1 MRIKIQNS
9 NVKPPNNSLKDF
21 LCAKGFK
28 GTKGREIILKELET
42 RGDHFNAETLYSGLN
57 QKKQRVSK
65 PTIYRTLKLL
75 EKLRLI
81 ERFDIKKNCFYY
93 EPISH
98 RKEHGHLICEEC
110 GKIIDF
116 SAGDF
121 GTIKSAI
128 VKEKDFTLNYIS
140 IRAFGLCESCLK
152 ASKTPHGET

>member
-1 MRIKIQNS
+1 
-9 NVKPPNNSLKDF
+9 VKPPNNQLKD
-21 LCAKGFK
+21 LLYAKGFK
-28 GTKGREIILKELET
+28 STKGRKIILKELET
-42 RGDHFNAETLYSGLN
+42 RGEHFSAESLYSGLS
-57 QKKQRVSK
+57 QKKQRVSR

-116 SAGDF
+116 SVEDF
-121 GTIKSAI
+121 DTIESAI
-128 VKEKDFTLNYIS
+128 VKEKDFTLGYIS
-140 IRAFGLCESCLK
+140 IRAFGLCQSCLK
-152 ASKTPHGET
+152 TMKTLRGKL

>member
-1 MRIKIQNS
+1 
-9 NVKPPNNSLKDF
+9 VKPPNNSLKDF
-21 LCAKGFK
+21 LCAKGLK
-28 GTKGREIILKELET
+28 GTRGRKIILKELET
-42 RGDHFNAETLYSGLN
+42 RGDHFNAETLYFGLS

-75 EKLRLI
+75 EKLHLI

-93 EPISH
+93 EPILH

-110 GKIIDF
+110 GKIVDF
-116 SAGDF
+116 SLEDF
-121 GTIKSAI
+121 DTIESAI

>member
-1 MRIKIQNS
+1 M
-9 NVKPPNNSLKDF
+9 KPPNNSLKDF

-140 IRAFGLCESCLK
+140 ICAFGLCESCLK
-152 ASKTPHGET
+152 AANTPHGET